1 MQNIYV
7 NQIPEY
13 TGTEWTRK
21 DSEDL
26 VILYLRDYYET
37 LDEYYLREALQ
48 IARDDGVNFD
58 KVMRQVRFS
67 LS

>member
-1 MQNIYV
+1 VQNIYI

-13 TGTEWTRK
+13 TGMEWTRK

-26 VILYLRDYYET
+26 VILYLRDYYDT

-48 IARDDGVNFD
+48 IARDDGVNID
-58 KVMRQVRFS
+58 RVMRQVRFS